1 MELNNEVML
10 LISENRIKATP
21 VPDFLIK
28 SISEQGYSLEAAI
41 ADLIDNSVT
50 ANSSV
55 IQVLVDSETEP
66 FQLFLADNGEGM
78 SADELVNNMQFP
90 SSNPEGVRTLEDLG
104 RFGLGMK
111 AASFSQTRKF
121 TVLSRK
127 KGDDKYF
134 GLTWDVDHLVKTK
147 KWELLVSSK
156 LEIDKLV
163 NDFNKLNQDFNGGIS
178 GFSPNTIVIWSGLY
192 KFEKY
197 LKEYNRKKALHREIV
212 QNTTEHLG
220 IVFHRFLDS
229 SHNPLTI
236 RVNNSHIRPFNPFPE
251 SQQSLRKLEYRQKDF
266 GNDNIKL
273 EGFILPSSSIK
284 EAQQPNSGWTTPN
297 KSLLDMEGVYIYR
310 SNRLIIYG
318 GWNGL
323 IRKAPRL
330 QLARLRVDIGNK
342 ADHLLHLNVAKSQVI
357 IPHDLVEAFKGYIE
371 ELTSEAEK
379 EFYNR
384 GIRKFN
390 HKSNSKDIK
399 FLKKTHS
406 NKGPLLE
413 LNHDFPLLKEIVKS
427 CDHKQKIQLF
437 LLIRMINTTIN
448 KIRDTHENVPF
459 YRCEETKEKDFFDF
473 ILSMKSE
480 GFSSELIKKNLIS
493 ELGIDLKTLPT
504 ELLEILE

>member
-1 MELNNEVML
+1 ML
-10 LISENRIKATP
+10 LSSEDRIKATP

-55 IQVLVDSETEP
+55 IQVLVDTETEP
-66 FQLFLADNGEGM
+66 FQLFLADNGDGM
-78 SADELVNNMQFP
+78 SAHELVNNMQFP
-90 SSNPEGVRTLEDLG
+90 SSNPEGVRSLEDLG

-121 TVLSRK
+121 TVISRK

-134 GLTWDVDHLVKTK
+134 GLTWDVDHLVQTK
-147 KWELLVSSK
+147 KWELLVNTE
-156 LEIDKLV
+156 LEIDGLIK
-163 NDFNKLNQDFNGGIS
+163 DFNKLNKDFNGCIS
-178 GFSPNTIVIWSGLY
+178 NFSPNTIVIWSGLY

-197 LKEYNRKKALHREIV
+197 LKEYNRKKSLYREVV
-212 QNTTEHLG
+212 QNTTEHLA
-220 IVFHRFLDS
+220 IVFHRFLDNT
-229 SHNPLTI
+229 HNPLTI

-251 SQQSLRKLEYRQKDF
+251 SQQSLRKLEFRQRGF

-284 EAQQPNSGWTTPN
+284 ESQQPNSGWTTPN

-357 IPHDLVEAFKGYIE
+357 IPHDLVEAFKGYIK

-379 EFYNR
+379 EFFNR
-384 GIRKFN
+384 GIRKFDN
-390 HKSNSKDIK
+390 KPNSKDVK
-399 FLKKTHS
+399 FLKKIHS

-413 LNHDFPLLKEIVKS
+413 LNHEFPLLKEIVNS
-427 CDHKQKIQLF
+427 CENKQKKQML

-448 KIRDTHENVPF
+448 KIRGTHENLP
-459 YRCEETKEKDFFDF
+459 YYQCQEAKGKELLD
-473 ILSMKSE
+473 IVLSMKSE
-480 GFSSELIKKNLIS
+480 GFSGELIKKNLIS
-493 ELGIDLKTLPT
+493 ELGVDLKTLPK

>member
-1 MELNNEVML
+1 MT
-10 LISENRIKATP
+10 SATSNTILSTP
-21 VPDFLIK
+21 QPDYLIK
-28 SISEQGYSLEAAI
+28 SIAEQGYSLEAAI

-50 ANSSV
+50 ARSNV
-55 IQVLVDSETEP
+55 IQVLVDSDTEP
-66 FQLFLADNGEGM
+66 FQLFLADNGDGM
-78 SADELVNNMQFP
+78 SMDELIHNMQFP
-90 SSNPEGVRTLEDLG
+90 STSPEGDRSLADLG

-121 TVLSRK
+121 TVLSKK
-127 KGDDKYF
+127 KGDRNYF

-147 KWELLVSSK
+147 KWELLVNSD
-156 LEIDKLV
+156 LEIDKLL
-163 NDFNKLNQDFNGGIS
+163 NDFNKLNQDFNGEVS

-197 LKEYNRKKALHREIV
+197 LKEHNRKKALNREIV

-220 IVFHRFLDS
+220 IVFHRFLDNPV
-229 SHNPLTI
+229 NPLTI
-236 RVNNSHIRPFNPFPE
+236 RVNNSHIKSFNPFPE
-251 SQQSLRKLEYRQKDF
+251 NKQSLRKLEFRQKDF

-273 EGFILPSSSIK
+273 EGFVLPSFSIK
-284 EAQQPNSGWTTPN
+284 ESQQLGNDWTTPN

-357 IPHDLVEAFKGYIE
+357 IPHDLIKAFKGYIE

-379 EFYNR
+379 EFCNR
-384 GIRKFN
+384 GITKFN
-390 HKSNSKDIK
+390 HEPKSKDTK
-399 FLKKTHS
+399 FLKKIHS

-413 LNHDFPLLKEIVKS
+413 LNHEFPLLNDLVES
-427 CDHKQKIQLF
+427 CDQKQKTQL
-437 LLIRMINTTIN
+437 LLLVRMINTAIN
-448 KIRDTHENVPF
+448 KIRDTHEDVPF
-459 YRCEETKEKDFFDF
+459 YRCEETKNNDFVET
-473 ILSMKSE
+473 ILSLKKQ
-480 GFSSELIKKNLIS
+480 GFSSEFIKKNLIS
-493 ELGIDLKTLPT
+493 ELGIELETLPT
-504 ELLEILE
+504 NLLEILE

>member
-1 MELNNEVML
+1 MELKYGVILQRGTNIIN
-10 LISENRIKATP
+10 ATP

-41 ADLIDNSVT
+41 ADLIDNSVS
-50 ANSSV
+50 ARSDA

-66 FQLFLADNGEGM
+66 FQLFLADNGDGM
-78 SADELVNNMQFP
+78 TQGELIHNMQFP
-90 SSNPEGVRTLEDLG
+90 SSSPDGNRSLADLG
-104 RFGLGMK
+104 RFGLGLK

-127 KGDDKYF
+127 RGDKKYF
-134 GLTWDVDHLVKTK
+134 GLTWDVEHLVKTK
-147 KWELLVSSK
+147 KWELLVNSEVEVNK
-156 LEIDKLV
+156 LL
-163 NDFNKLNQDFNGGIS
+163 NDFNNLNQDFNGEIS
-178 GFSPNTIVIWSGLY
+178 DFSPNTIVIWSGLY

-197 LKEYNRKKALHREIV
+197 LKEHNRKKALNREIV

-220 IVFHRFLDS
+220 IVFHRFLD
-229 SHNPLTI
+229 NPVQPLTI
-236 RVNNSHIRPFNPFPE
+236 RVNNSHIKPFNPFPE
-251 SQQSLRKLEYRQKDF
+251 NQQSLRKLEFRQKDF
-266 GNDNIKL
+266 GHDNIKL
-273 EGFILPSSSIK
+273 EGFVLPSFSIK
-284 EAQQPNSGWTTPN
+284 ESQQLGNDWTTPN

-323 IRKAPRL
+323 IRKSPRL

-357 IPHDLVEAFKGYIE
+357 IPHDLIKAFKGYIE

-384 GIRKFN
+384 GIKKFTHQPN
-390 HKSNSKDIK
+390 PKEAK
-399 FLKKTHS
+399 FLKKIHS

-413 LNHDFPLLKEIVKS
+413 LNHDFPLLNDLVES
-427 CDHKQKIQLF
+427 CNQKQKTQL
-437 LLIRMINTTIN
+437 LLLVRMINTAIN

-459 YRCEETKEKDFFDF
+459 YRCEETKDNDFFET
-473 ILSMKSE
+473 ILSLKNQ
-480 GFSSELIKKNLIS
+480 GFSSEFIKKNLIS
-493 ELGIDLKTLPT
+493 ELGIELDTLPT
-504 ELLEILE
+504 ELLKILE